1 MQLRTKI
8 FLFFLALSAIVIV
21 IVFAYLEFVVR
32 KSFKDSAVQ
41 NLESTIES
49 DHSIYRAFTE
59 GLKTDALS
67 WSSDR
72 YIKNLSEVIL
82 DESSSVK
89 KRQEA
94 ALEFA
99 RYLRVEKMQNDPIVA
114 IVDLLNK
121 DGTVVASSRVERIGA
136 DELKEERE
144 HQVHHFSQALSAG
157 SGEVFLMGAVFEDD
171 ESVEPMF
178 HVTTRM
184 FSSEFDAEQKLKSL
198 DGVLLVHFV
207 ALGDL
212 SDVLSHSGKYSENK
226 TLPLDKIT
234 PADEMET
241 YLVNKDGFMVTSTGK
256 GTLHHVAKNIITSP
270 LVTACLANTP
280 HEDALEY
287 LNHNGVS
294 VIGASFCL
302 KEEGIVIVT
311 EIPTDTVYEIF
322 DGLIWRTILIGLGV
336 FVAILLFLA
345 FGFKRALQGIEDIAS
360 LAKRV
365 KEGDFT
371 TRLSVMSK
379 DELGFISEAFNSIL
393 DEATKLQ
400 EGLVLSNKKLTLD
413 SELLAKD
420 LVQHKEEE
428 EFMEKSKRATLN
440 LLQDTWKT
448 KENLEVRERRL
459 KAVLEAI
466 PNGIILINRSYNIE
480 MVNPK
485 VENLFGFSS
494 KELLGK
500 DLRSLV
506 TIWQNTKEEINPS
519 DSPIERTFLTNT
531 PTMTSLEDELSITT
545 EKRPFHLPVTI
556 GAVPLH
562 EDIHEP
568 GIKAVVVVR
577 DMTRDRE
584 LDEARSG
591 FISIASHQLRTPLTT
606 IRWYAEMLLDEDVGS
621 LSATQRD
628 FLNEIHSGT
637 KRLYE
642 TIDLLLGIS
651 RIENGKQKAQ
661 PQDIDVALFTEE
673 IVKEFSPQSNEKGIV
688 FGVTPETEPVHV
700 WLDPLR
706 LRQVLLN
713 LISNAVRYTNKGGLV
728 DIFWSVDKKKQEVSF
743 SVRDNGIGIPFHER
757 GRIFSKF
764 FRAENAFTQAP
775 DGSGLGLALVKE
787 IVSGWGGDIT
797 FETEEGK
804 GTTFKFTIPLGMP
817 VTVAENHTDGKMV
830 G

>member
-1 MQLRTKI
+1 
-8 FLFFLALSAIVIV
+8 
-21 IVFAYLEFVVR
+21 
-32 KSFKDSAVQ
+32 
-41 NLESTIES
+41 
-49 DHSIYRAFTE
+49 
-59 GLKTDALS
+59 
-67 WSSDR
+67 
-72 YIKNLSEVIL
+72 
-82 DESSSVK
+82 
-89 KRQEA
+89 
-94 ALEFA
+94 
-99 RYLRVEKMQNDPIVA
+99 
-114 IVDLLNK
+114 
-121 DGTVVASSRVERIGA
+121 
-136 DELKEERE
+136 
-144 HQVHHFSQALSAG
+144 
-157 SGEVFLMGAVFEDD
+157 
-171 ESVEPMF
+171 
-178 HVTTRM
+178 
-184 FSSEFDAEQKLKSL
+184 
-198 DGVLLVHFV
+198 
-207 ALGDL
+207 
-212 SDVLSHSGKYSENK
+212 
-226 TLPLDKIT
+226 
-234 PADEMET
+234 
-241 YLVNKDGFMVTSTGK
+241 
-256 GTLHHVAKNIITSP
+256 
-270 LVTACLANTP
+270 
-280 HEDALEY
+280 
-287 LNHNGVS
+287 
-294 VIGASFCL
+294 
-302 KEEGIVIVT
+302 
-311 EIPTDTVYEIF
+311 
-322 DGLIWRTILIGLGV
+322 
-336 FVAILLFLA
+336 
-345 FGFKRALQGIEDIAS
+345 
-360 LAKRV
+360 
-365 KEGDFT
+365 
-371 TRLSVMSK
+371 
-379 DELGFISEAFNSIL
+379 
-393 DEATKLQ
+393 
-400 EGLVLSNKKLTLD
+400 
-413 SELLAKD
+413 
-420 LVQHKEEE
+420 
-428 EFMEKSKRATLN
+428 
-440 LLQDTWKT
+440 
-448 KENLEVRERRL
+448 
-459 KAVLEAI
+459 
-466 PNGIILINRSYNIE
+466 